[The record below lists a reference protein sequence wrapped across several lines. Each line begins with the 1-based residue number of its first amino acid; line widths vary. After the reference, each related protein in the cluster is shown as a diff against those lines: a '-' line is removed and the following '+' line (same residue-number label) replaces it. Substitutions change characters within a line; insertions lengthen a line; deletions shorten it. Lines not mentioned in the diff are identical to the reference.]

1 MLLGIGFHQND
12 NFQSVKWDLIM
23 VTIMGLKRALSKID
37 FKGAFAMDQTS
48 PNFKECQTKHLEIDV
63 SLGISVKFHFLRLY
77 NGVMNDQILG
87 CKSARYNGLFETS
100 VK

>member
-63 SLGISVKFHFLRLY
+63 SLAERRRKIPFSKALHGAHCRIIFK
-77 NGVMNDQILG
+77 
-87 CKSARYNGLFETS
+87 ARP
-100 VK
+100 